1 MSRKVVLVVA
11 FALLILMGLSV
22 FWDML
27 PMSSPQDDAALQ
39 QELAARESQKRLDQA
54 VQKAKG
60 IREDEL
66 FDFYSLMAGYKVGEA
81 LHRTYKGLRPEH
93 LDEPV
98 LLQGLREAFADTE
111 PFGWELFGSPE
122 ANAAELAWVRSKGG
136 ELRALPKDLP
146 AQDKALVE
154 QVMRMA
160 EQMNPEQAAREAHTN
175 LGRLIW
181 LHSFSL
187 LPQASIKDLR
197 EPALLEGLRL
207 GLSGKSPEIDALT
220 LQAYGIATTWTIDA
234 RTRAMA
240 EKNKTEGEAYLRRH
254 AAEPGVVTTA
264 SGLQYRVLQPGGSER
279 YDAER
284 HGANPTCTISYEGR
298 RVDGSCFDR
307 TSEQSPVSF
316 PINGVVPGFSEAL
329 KLMPVGAEWE
339 VALPASLAYG
349 DRAPALIGPNAVL
362 IFRIRLHE
370 LLPSEQ
376 LKMESPS
383 TAPQSA
389 AESHAQAPQSS
400 EGAARPN

>member
-27 PMSSPQDDAALQ
+27 PMSSPQDDAAAQ
-39 QELAARESQKRLDQA
+39 QERAARESQKRLEQA

-60 IREDEL
+60 IREDEVL
-66 FDFYSLMAGYKVGEA
+66 NFYSLMAGYNVGEA
-81 LHRTYKGLRPEH
+81 LSRTYKGLRPEH
-93 LDEPV
+93 LNEPV
-98 LLQGLREAFADTE
+98 LLQGLREAFAGTE

-122 ANAAELAWVRSKGG
+122 ANAAELAWVRSKGA
-136 ELRALPKDLP
+136 ELRNLPKDLS
-146 AQDKALVE
+146 AQDKALVD
-154 QVMRMA
+154 QVMRLA
-160 EQMNPEQAAREAHTN
+160 EQMNPEQADREANTN

-197 EPALLEGLRL
+197 ESALLEGLRL
-207 GLSGKSPEIDALT
+207 GLSGKSPEIDTQT
-220 LQAYGIATTWTIDA
+220 LEAYGIATTWVIDA
-234 RTRAMA
+234 RTRALA
-240 EKNKTEGEAYLRRH
+240 EKNKTEGEAFLRRH

-264 SGLQYRVLQPGGSER
+264 SGLQYRVLQPGGSDR
-279 YDAER
+279 YDADR
-284 HGANPTCTISYEGR
+284 HGANPTCAISYEGR

-307 TSEQSPVSF
+307 TSEQNPVSF
-316 PINGVVPGFSEAL
+316 PINGMVPGFSEAL

-339 VALPASLAYG
+339 VVLPASLAYG
-349 DRAPALIGPNAVL
+349 DRAPALIGPDAVL

-376 LKMESPS
+376 LKKEPE
-383 TAPQSA
+383 P
-389 AESHAQAPQSS
+389 QAPRSPAD
-400 EGAARPN
+400 AALPN